1 LELVKTLVSK
11 GFHARDDKHS
21 LMSKVLSIELLRSG
35 YSNSAD
41 RCYDDGHG
49 PGAFEETGTGIK

>member
-1 LELVKTLVSK
+1 
-11 GFHARDDKHS
+11 
-21 LMSKVLSIELLRSG
+21 MSKVLSIELLRSG
-35 YSNSAD
+35 YSNSVD